1 MELEFSR
8 MSIFKS
14 IAKNSRYEGWY
25 ADIDTAVIQEIN
37 RLGRLTGV
45 TTCSQLYVMD
55 PD

>member
-1 MELEFSR
+1 MKLEFSR
-8 MSIFKS
+8 MPIFKS

-25 ADIDTAVIQEIN
+25 ADIDTAVILEIN

-45 TTCSQLYVMD
+45 ATCSQLYVMD